1 MAICCAGSIAWGGA
15 HYSPSN
21 TASVIAGAGQW
32 SNGGPYS
39 NSSTVAQPGRITH
52 TYSGQVHNYAAFLN
66 TFSLFPALDTD
77 QDGLANEVDADNDG
91 LQYAA
96 ELSGSAFTQAPRR
109 H

>member
-1 MAICCAGSIAWGGA
+1 MGGA
-15 HYSPSN
+15 PYSPPN
-21 TASVIAGAGQW
+21 TASVIAGAGRW
-32 SNGGPYS
+32 SNDGPYS

-52 TYSGQVHNYAAFLN
+52 TSGGQVHNYAGFLN

-77 QDGLANEVDADNDG
+77 QDGLANEVDADNDNDG
-91 LQYAA
+91 LQDAA